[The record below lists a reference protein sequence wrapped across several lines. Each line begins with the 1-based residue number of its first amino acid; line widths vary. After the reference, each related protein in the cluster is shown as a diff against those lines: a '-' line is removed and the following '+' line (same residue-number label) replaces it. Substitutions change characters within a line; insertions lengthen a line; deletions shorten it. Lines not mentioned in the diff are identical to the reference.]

1 MKQFAVIG
9 LGRFGSSVAASL
21 AARGQQV
28 IAIDKNEEFV
38 HDIMDSVTKAVCL
51 DATDEKAVKS
61 VGLQNVDVAIC
72 GIGTDVEASILIALL
87 LKDLGVPEIVCKA
100 VSTAHKK
107 VLEKIGATKVILPE
121 KDMGERIAETLVS
134 VSDTVLD
141 HIGLSG
147 DSSIIEIIA
156 PEDFVGKNLR
166 DLDIRTR
173 YQVNVIA
180 VKKKTKVVKNGEAI
194 EEEEVNVTPQA
205 NDVVAKDDILV
216 VFGAND
222 KIKALRDK
230 GWSVEGQSGNRTK
243 G

>member
-100 VSTAHKK
+100 VNMAHKK

-156 PEDFVGKNLR
+156 PEDFVGKSLR

>member
-38 HDIMDSVTKAVCL
+38 HDIMDSVTKAICL

-156 PEDFVGKNLR
+156 PEDFVGKSLR